1 MADDVKATKA
11 AQDLADKEGIDLSS
25 VDTEGQITKSDVE
38 QAAAERN
45 EQVAQDAAEEP
56 PELYYLK
63 IAEHVGFMSPTEN
76 VSVEGRTFI
85 KGEKSQQ
92 NIVTKE
98 EWDTKYY
105 YAVGPPTTQFP
116 EGEPLLDIGGKV

>member
-25 VDTEGQITKSDVE
+25 VDAEGQITKADVE
-38 QAAAERN
+38 QVAAERD
-45 EQVAQDAAEEP
+45 EQ

-63 IAEHVGFMSPTEN
+63 IAEHVGFLSPTED

-85 KGEKSQQ
+85 KGKKAQQ

-98 EWDTKYY
+98 EWEDKYQY
-105 YAVGPPTTQFP
+105 SVGPPTLQFP
-116 EGEPLLDIGGKV
+116 EGEPLLEIGGKV

>member
-11 AQDLADKEGIDLSS
+11 AQDLAGKEGIDLSS
-25 VDTEGQITKSDVE
+25 VDVDGQITKADVE
-38 QAAAERN
+38 QVAAERN
-45 EQVAQDAAEEP
+45 EQ

-63 IAEHVGFMSPTEN
+63 IAEHVGFLSPTEN

-98 EWDTKYY
+98 EWETKYR

-116 EGEPLLDIGGKV
+116 EGEPLLDVGGKV